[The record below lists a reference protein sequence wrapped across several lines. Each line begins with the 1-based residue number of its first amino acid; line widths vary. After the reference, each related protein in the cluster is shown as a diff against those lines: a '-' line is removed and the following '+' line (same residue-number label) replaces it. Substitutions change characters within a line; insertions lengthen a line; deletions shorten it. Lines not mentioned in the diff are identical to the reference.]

1 MTCLLLGEG
10 PSDLGVNN
18 DYSEPRFQ
26 KGPMTLVIDY
36 LAAKNGVKEVEY
48 ELLSRGDVS
57 RGIKS
62 NRRQIASRPK
72 EVNQEF
78 RKIFQSALYVGTVAR
93 ESQKDAAVYF
103 HDQDRTNSSPTN
115 TAQQLERAMV
125 CGFDMARYQ
134 FGVPM
139 IPVPRSEAWLLAY
152 FQKGLGNH
160 QPYNKAEV
168 FEKLPGNDKSPKSA
182 KKVLGRAVGAQ
193 VESDIYSKIM
203 EEFNNIDWTQ
213 VDMPSYNRFSE
224 RLKVVL
230 DAYRSTTESR
240 GNLKVPRNCTT

>member
-10 PSDLGVNN
+10 PSDLGENN
-18 DYSEPRFQ
+18 DYSEPRLK
-26 KGPMTLVIDY
+26 KGPMALVIDY
-36 LAAKNGVKEVEY
+36 LAAKYGVNEVEY

-57 RGIKS
+57 RGIKG

-78 RKIFQSALYVGTVAR
+78 RKIFQSAMYVGTVAR
-93 ESQKDAAVYF
+93 DSQKDAAVYF
-103 HDQDRTNSSPTN
+103 HDQDRTNSAPTN

-125 CGFDMARYQ
+125 CGFNMARYL

-152 FQKGLGNH
+152 FQKGLENH

-182 KKVLGRAVGAQ
+182 KKLLCRAVGAK
-193 VESDIYSKIM
+193 VESDIYSIIM
-203 EEFNNIDWTQ
+203 KEFNDIDWARI
-213 VDMPSYNRFSE
+213 DMPSFNRFRE
-224 RLKVVL
+224 RLKVVFN
-230 DAYRSTTESR
+230 AYRTTTESGG
-240 GNLKVPRNCTT
+240 GNSVTCVKTL